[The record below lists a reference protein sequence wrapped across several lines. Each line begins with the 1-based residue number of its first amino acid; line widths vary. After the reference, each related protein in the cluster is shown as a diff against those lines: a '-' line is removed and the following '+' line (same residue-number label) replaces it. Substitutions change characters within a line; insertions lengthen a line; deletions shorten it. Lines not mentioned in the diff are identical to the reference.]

1 MVTATVQRLLPE
13 IERRIRLEAAQAA
26 AMARGVQVH

>member
-13 IERRIRLEAAQAA
+13 IDRRIRLEAAQAA
-26 AMARGVQVH
+26 VEARGVRVH